1 MNNIFKKAF
10 VDTIPVMTGYLVLG
24 AGFGILMSANGFS
37 FIHSLLMS
45 VFVYAG
51 SLQYLGISL
60 LSSGVSILSIALS
73 SFLVN
78 ARHLL
83 YGISMFSKYKN
94 TGKRKPYLIFSLT
107 DETYSLV
114 SSKNDKDYFL
124 IVSLLDHAYWITG
137 TVLGVLIS
145 NAISFNTEGLDF
157 VLTALFIVIFIE
169 QWLTSKDSFSA
180 LSGLLLTSISL
191 VIFGK
196 DKFLIP
202 SMILIVVSLLLRKKY
217 QGGSNNE

>member
-1 MNNIFKKAF
+1 MKNTFKKAL

-37 FIHSLLMS
+37 FIHSFLMS
-45 VFVYAG
+45 VFIYAG
-51 SLQYLGISL
+51 SLQYLGINL
-60 LSSGVSILSIALS
+60 LSSGVSIISIAIS

-94 TGKRKPYLIFSLT
+94 TGKRKPYLIFALT

-114 SSKNDKDYFL
+114 SSNNDKDYFL
-124 IVSLLDHAYWITG
+124 LVSLLDHFYWVSG
-137 TVLGVLIS
+137 TVLGILIS
-145 NAISFNTEGLDF
+145 NIISFNTKGLDF

-169 QWLTSKDSFSA
+169 QWLNSKDSFSA
-180 LSGLLLTSISL
+180 LSGLLLTCLCLI
-191 VIFGK
+191 IFGK
-196 DKFLIP
+196 DDFLIP
-202 SMILIVVSLLLRKKY
+202 SMILIVVSLLLRKK
-217 QGGSNNE
+217 NKRRK